1 MLSVANG
8 LPPFLERDTFQP
20 LLPPLT
26 YPNHDLFIGLWSI
39 HRAVSLRLSLSYQ
52 YHWRR
57 YCFASFRVPHECP
70 NHGSIR
76 IGMSECWADKT
87 TRYVGQ
93 LQQVAQTPSVH
104 YSSSWSSVVLA
115 FSLRYPS
122 PTALHIISVDV
133 LSRTVNV
140 STNVVT
146 TERLILKRGA
156 ASALPKWFP
165 ARMLGKTESW
175 IYERSESDLDDR
187 VLKVWTRNLDH
198 KSVMDVREDLVIHE
212 RDSSNPLAG

>member
-1 MLSVANG
+1 MVY
-8 LPPFLERDTFQP
+8 PPRSSP
-20 LLPPLT
+20 
-26 YPNHDLFIGLWSI
+26 
-39 HRAVSLRLSLSYQ
+39 
-52 YHWRR
+52 
-57 YCFASFRVPHECP
+57 
-70 NHGSIR
+70 
-76 IGMSECWADKT
+76 WA
-87 TRYVGQ
+87 
-93 LQQVAQTPSVH
+93 
-104 YSSSWSSVVLA
+104 SVVLA

-140 STNVVT
+140 SSNVVT

-187 VLKVWTRNLDH
+187 VLRVWTRNLDH
-198 KSVMDVREDLVIHE
+198 KTVMDVREDLVVHE